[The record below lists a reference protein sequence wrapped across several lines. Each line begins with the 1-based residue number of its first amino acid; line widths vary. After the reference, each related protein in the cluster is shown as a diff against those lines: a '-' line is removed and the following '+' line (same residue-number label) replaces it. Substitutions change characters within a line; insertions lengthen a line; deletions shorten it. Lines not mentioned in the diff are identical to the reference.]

1 MGDTCS
7 VTISEPGTLVG
18 ATVSALVYTTLITTG
33 EFAAS
38 AAGTGIELTGSA
50 LAYGTELVAGSD
62 SIAGTTIRTLS
73 RTYSAIA
80 RPAIANG
87 SRLGALGI
95 SLLAG
100 TGAAVTTSALLYGG
114 KQTGSY
120 LYSCME
126 QAQRVWTNKIENY
139 KTAIATRIQQPVE
152 TNNEILL
159 IEDDIQII
167 ECEKGIELTN
177 TDIEKVD

>member
-7 VTISEPGTLVG
+7 VTISAPGTLVG

-33 EFAAS
+33 EFAAN
-38 AAGTGIELTGSA
+38 ATGAGIELTGSA
-50 LAYGTELVAGSD
+50 LAYGTEMVVGSAAGS
-62 SIAGTTIRTLS
+62 TIRALS
-73 RTYSAIA
+73 RTYSEIA
-80 RPAIANG
+80 KPAFANG

-100 TGAAVTTSALLYGG
+100 TGAAVTTSALIYGG
-114 KQTGSY
+114 KRAGTY

-126 QAQRVWTNKIENY
+126 QAHRALADKVEDY
-139 KTAIATRIQQPVE
+139 KTAIATKIQQPIE
-152 TNNEILL
+152 NDNRILL

>member
-1 MGDTCS
+1 MGDAYS
-7 VTISEPGTLVG
+7 VTISAPGTLVG

-38 AAGTGIELTGSA
+38 ATGTGIELTGSA
-50 LAYGTELVAGSD
+50 LAYGTEMIAGSG
-62 SIAGTTIRTLS
+62 AGSTVRALS

-80 RPAIANG
+80 KPAIANG

-114 KQTGSY
+114 KRAGSY

-126 QAQRVWTNKIENY
+126 QAQRAITNKVEDY
-139 KTAIATRIQQPVE
+139 KTAIATKIQQPVE
-152 TNNEILL
+152 TDNKILL

-167 ECEKGIELTN
+167 EYKIDTELTN

>member
-1 MGDTCS
+1 MGDAYS
-7 VTISEPGTLVG
+7 VTISAPGTLIG
-18 ATVSALVYTTLITTG
+18 ATVSALVYTTLVTTG

-38 AAGTGIELTGSA
+38 ATGTGIELTGNA
-50 LAYGTELVAGSD
+50 LAYGTELVAGSA
-62 SIAGTTIRTLS
+62 AGTTVRTLS
-73 RTYSAIA
+73 RTYSAVA
-80 RPAIANG
+80 KPAIANG

-114 KQTGSY
+114 KCAGSY

-126 QAQRVWTNKIENY
+126 QAQRVWSNKVEDY
-139 KTAIATRIQQPVE
+139 KTAIATRIQQPIE
-152 TNNEILL
+152 TENEILL

-177 TDIEKVD
+177 KDIEKVD